1 MTREIAVRQVR
12 VGINVGD
19 IIFDGDDIFGDGV
32 NVAARLEALADPG
45 GIMVSSV
52 VHDQVR
58 DKLSFG
64 FESLG
69 EQTVKN
75 IARPVGVHRIHL
87 AEQVPADKPITAVG
101 RVERMHSDRPS
112 IAVLPFV
119 NMSRDAE
126 QEYFADGITE
136 DIITALSKLRWLL
149 VIARNSSFIYKGK
162 AVDIKRVARDLGVRY
177 VLEGSVRKGGSR
189 VRVTAQLID
198 AATGNH
204 IWAER
209 YDGELTDIFDLQDQ
223 LTTRVVGAIAPK
235 LEQVEIER
243 AARKPTESL
252 DAYDHFLR
260 GMASL
265 HKWTRES
272 SDEARRLFYRAIELD
287 AGFASAYG
295 MAAWSFV
302 PRKGNDWMGD
312 RTQEVAEAA
321 RLARRAVELG
331 ADDAAALA
339 GAGYALVFVVHDL
352 DDGPAIL
359 DRALALS
366 PNLAGA
372 LINNGWTKAFLGE
385 PDLAIKHI
393 NDAMRLSPLD
403 PLSFRTRAAVAF
415 AHFVAG
421 RYDESSLWAEK
432 ALQEKSNYLPALR
445 ELAASKAL
453 AGRDAEAKAAMAR
466 LRELAPAMRVSNVK
480 QWQPFRRPDDLARL
494 EDGLRKAGLPE

>member
-1 MTREIAVRQVR
+1 
-12 VGINVGD
+12 
-19 IIFDGDDIFGDGV
+19 
-32 NVAARLEALADPG
+32 VAARLEALADPG

-64 FESLG
+64 FENLG

-75 IARPVGVHRIHL
+75 IARPVGVHRVHM
-87 AEQVPADKPITAVG
+87 AEQVSTEKPTTAAVG
-101 RVERMHSDRPS
+101 RVERTHSDRPS
-112 IAVLPFV
+112 IAVLPFA
-119 NMSRDAE
+119 NMSGDAE

-136 DIITALSKLRWLL
+136 DIITALSKLRWLF

-162 AVDIKRVARDLGVRY
+162 AVDVKRVARDLGVRY
-177 VLEGSVRKGGSR
+177 VLEGSVRKGGNR

-209 YDGELTDIFDLQDQ
+209 YDGELTDIFELQDQ

-243 AARKPTESL
+243 ATRKPTESL

-260 GMASL
+260 GMASV
-265 HKWTRES
+265 HQWSRES
-272 SDEARRLFYRAIELD
+272 SEEARRLFYRAIDLD
-287 AGFASAYG
+287 GGFAAAYG

-302 PRKGNDWMGD
+302 VTKGNDLMGD
-312 RTQEVAEAA
+312 RAQEVVAEAA

-331 ADDAAALA
+331 GDDAAALG
-339 GAGYALVFVVHDL
+339 GAGYALVFVAHDL

-372 LINNGWTKAFLGE
+372 LVNSGWTRAFLGE
-385 PDLAIKHI
+385 PDLGIKHV
-393 NDAMRLSPLD
+393 NEAMRLSPLD
-403 PLSFRTRAAVAF
+403 PMSFRTKGALAL

-421 RYDESSLWAEK
+421 RYDECSSWAER
-432 ALQEKSNYLPALR
+432 AVQDKSNFLPAMR

-453 AGRDAEAKAAMAR
+453 AGRDGEAKAAMVR
-466 LRELAPAMRVSNVK
+466 LRELAPAMRISSVK

-494 EDGLRKAGLPE
+494 EEGLRRAGLPD